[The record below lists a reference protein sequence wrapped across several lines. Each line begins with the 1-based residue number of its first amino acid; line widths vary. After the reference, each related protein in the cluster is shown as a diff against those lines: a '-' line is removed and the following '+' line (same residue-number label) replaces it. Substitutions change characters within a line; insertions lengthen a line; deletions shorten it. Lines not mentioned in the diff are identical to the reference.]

1 MAATGFQGVNNEF
14 HLYPYKDLYPDLHET
29 VFLAPGVKVV
39 GDVQIGEHSSVWYNT
54 VIRGDVHYVR
64 IGSKTN
70 IQDSSMLHVTN
81 GKSPLN
87 IGNRVTIGHAV
98 KLHGCTLKDLCFIG
112 IGAVILD
119 DVVVEEN
126 SMVAAGAVIQP
137 GFVVPSGKI
146 VGGVPAKILRNLKEE
161 EITDIEES
169 AERYVQ
175 YTKITIDS
183 LKNMKLNENQ

>member
-1 MAATGFQGVNNEF
+1 MAATGLQGLDNEI

-39 GDVQIGEHSSVWYNT
+39 GDVRIGEDSSVWYNT

-64 IGSKTN
+64 IGSQTN
-70 IQDSSMLHVTN
+70 IQDSSMLYVTN

-87 IGNRVTIGHAV
+87 IGNRVTIGHDV

-126 SMVAAGAVIQP
+126 SMVAAGAVLQP

-146 VGGVPAKILRNLKEE
+146 VGGVPAKILRNLTEE

-183 LKNMKLNENQ
+183 LKNIKLNENQ